1 MSSIHSHIN
10 QMPANV
16 LYYAL
21 ADLSGTLYNE
31 AGAVLGIGSRTT
43 YSMTQGSIY
52 RDMGKAIGPLR
63 KVQMVPADAAV
74 GGAAADNFLTCYI
87 KVGANGTTGATPVA
101 RMC

>member
-1 MSSIHSHIN
+1 MSSIHSDIKP
-10 QMPANV
+10 MPTNV

-31 AGAVLGIGSRTT
+31 AGAMIGDRAT
-43 YSMTQGSIY
+43 YNMGQGSIY

-63 KVQMVPADAAV
+63 KVQMVPTDAAV